1 MLDEARIVPL
11 PSPKSSGIVGGGE
24 GEGGGGE
31 GEGGGG
37 EGGSGE
43 GGGGE
48 EVAAAPNWT
57 SRR

>member
-37 EGGSGE
+37 EGGEGGE
-43 GGGGE
+43 GGGAGG
-48 EVAAAPNWT
+48 VLRQTAP
-57 SRR
+57 